1 MKNKDRKLVL
11 CRDYGRSGTVNPCV
25 LIKGIWFRQYGFSPG
40 EQVTIS
46 NPEPGVLVMK
56 KTLSR
61 KQMNCVR
68 AKRNLDHTIRDYEQ
82 KFGKA
87 A

>member
-11 CRDYGRSGTVNPCV
+11 CRDFGRGNTINPSV
-25 LIKGIWFRQYGFSPG
+25 LIKGVWFRKYGFASG
-40 EQVTIS
+40 DQVTIS

-61 KQMNCVR
+61 KEMNFVR

-82 KFGKA
+82 KFGKVA
-87 A
+87 